1 MTLDNLITLVRQQ
14 LENNKA
20 IDIVTLDVKSLTDC
34 MDTMVITTGT
44 STRHVQSIA
53 KKLIDAVKTAGIRPL
68 GIEGESAGEWI
79 LIDLGDVV
87 VHVMLKSQRDLY
99 QLEKLWMVLIDNT
112 AAKLLFG
119 NGKLSALPRCSRPMT
134 SGSQCLQHYSHI
146 FNS

>member
-44 STRHVQSIA
+44 STRHVQSMD
-53 KKLIDAVKTAGIRPL
+53 KKLIDDVKTAGIRPL

-99 QLEKLWMVLIDNT
+99 QLEKLWMVTEAFKKQKRL
-112 AAKLLFG
+112 
-119 NGKLSALPRCSRPMT
+119 
-134 SGSQCLQHYSHI
+134 
-146 FNS
+146 